1 MKIIHL
7 SDIHFSKNYQNK
19 TLEIKEAFL
28 KSVKSTVIGEEDV
41 LILVAGDIAN
51 WGLKEEYE
59 NIAKPF
65 FEELKTILVENDP
78 IKVDFL
84 FIPGNHD
91 CNFSNPDAEVMRE
104 LLIKQVKEK
113 NELFFNEKI
122 KESIIIQKDFNDF
135 ANDFHSN
142 WMNMESI
149 YTNDLVSLLCYKN
162 KLNLL
167 VLNTA
172 WITTKYEKA
181 GEMYFIESLLKEAI
195 EKIEYPT
202 LTIMHHPTHWL
213 EPNNKRNI
221 DKLIQ
226 SVSSVVISGHEHSK
240 TEILNRNMQT
250 NTETLFIEGS
260 CLQELGNDFKSE
272 YNVITIKEDEMEL
285 NNNLFS
291 YEDKI
296 YKKVQKSDLKYKI
309 VHLNANKVV
318 NEIVINQD
326 FDAKINELGIVIS
339 HPRKKDV
346 NLNDLFVF
354 PDVEEIIKLDKEQ
367 ELIENINVSKVLDYN
382 EESVI
387 LFSGEKDSGKSTLIK
402 MLFKYK
408 HGEGLYPMVVNA
420 EDIKKDHTY
429 NTENFIIY
437 NFNYTYEKEGID
449 EYLQLTKSKRILF
462 IEDWN
467 KALFNEEA
475 KNRFLVNA
483 LKYFSQVILF
493 IDSESSPT
501 SYLISGDLKI
511 RQFKI
516 LEFGHVKRD
525 ELIEKWINLGQ
536 EDYIERAK
544 LLNEIDRYKR
554 AMEPIL
560 KNGFVPK
567 YPLYLLVM
575 LNSIE
580 TRNSHDLEKS
590 SNGYYF
596 EVLIKDSLINL
607 ELEFNQIEKLYEYL
621 TNFAYFLLKQD
632 GNITDLDEWKHFHNN
647 HLELYDMSRDQLEFS
662 TLKSKL
668 IKAKVI
674 RGKDSCYQF
683 YYPYVFN
690 YFVAQYYARNLT
702 EDKVQNELLEL
713 TNNIH
718 ITENANI
725 LMFLT
730 HLSKDKYII
739 ECVITSASI
748 LLEEVEPSRLEKDID
763 EINKLCEEIFI
774 PQVNAELDAYENR
787 KKLNERLDEI
797 EQEQRYNVNQEIAS
811 DLLEVESVESDEIE
825 VMNNINTINKSFKM
839 LEVLGQILRN
849 YYGSLKGPEKYEL
862 SKHHF
867 NLGLRLNKW
876 IINQIENAAPML
888 NDSIANIL
896 SNKNNVS
903 REKAISIA
911 NQFIYVIASII
922 TRNNIWKIVNSGGT
936 PDLNNTYIR
945 ISDEENSVAVN
956 LITLLIKIEYY
967 EEFPYKRLDKFVK
980 DNISNVIVMK
990 IVSDVVKRYIYL
1002 NELTYNDKQK
1012 ICQIA
1017 HLKLSPKAIGMN
1029 K

>member
-1 MKIIHL
+1 MRIIHL
-7 SDIHFSKNYQNK
+7 SDIHFSKNHQNK
-19 TLEIKEAFL
+19 ILEIKEAFL

-65 FEELKTILVENDP
+65 FEELKNILVENGP

-91 CNFSNPDAEVMRE
+91 CNFSDPDAEVMRE

-142 WMNMESI
+142 WMNIESI
-149 YTNDLVSLLCYKN
+149 YSNDLVSLLCYKN

-172 WITTKYEKA
+172 WITTKNEKA

-240 TEILNRNMQT
+240 TEILNKNMQT

-260 CLQELGNDFKSE
+260 CLQELGNDFISE
-272 YNVITIKEDEMEL
+272 YNVITIKEGEMEL

-296 YKKVQKSDLKYKI
+296 YKRVQNGDFKYKI
-309 VHLNANKVV
+309 VNLNANKVV

-367 ELIENINVSKVLDYN
+367 ELIENINISEVLDYN

-408 HGEGLYPMVVNA
+408 YGEDLYPMVVNA

-429 NTENFIIY
+429 NTENFITY

-449 EYLQLTKSKRILF
+449 EYLQLSKSKRILF

-483 LKYFSQVILF
+483 VKYFSQVILF

-501 SYLISGDLKI
+501 NYFISGDLKI

-632 GNITDLDEWKHFHNN
+632 GNFTDLDEWKYFHNN

-774 PQVNAELDAYENR
+774 PQVNADLDAYENR

-797 EQEQRYNVNQEIAS
+797 EQEQRINVNQEIAS
-811 DLLEVESVESDEIE
+811 DLLEVERVESDEIE

-888 NDSIANIL
+888 YDSIASIL

-911 NQFIYVIASII
+911 NQFIYILASII

-967 EEFPYKRLDKFVK
+967 EEFPYKQLDKFVK
-980 DNISNVIVMK
+980 YNISNVIVMK
-990 IVSDVVKRYIYL
+990 IVRDVVKRYIYL

-1017 HLKLSPKAIGMN
+1017 HLKLSPKAIGM
-1029 K
+1029 KK